1 MRRWIALL
9 VLAAAVAL
17 GAEMD
22 RCACDVGRAEAMA
35 ARDCSLCREAEQQ
48 PAGAPFFFLKDNSP
62 LKPHQWLIL
71 PRTHAS
77 DGRLPLSK
85 LTAAERTEFWTA
97 AIARARTM
105 FGDRWAL
112 ALNGDEARSQCHT
125 HVHIGR
131 LREGVEDGQPL
142 VVAGPAD
149 IPVPKDGSGMWVH
162 AAGGKLH
169 IHLGEQGTEG
179 VLER

>member
-1 MRRWIALL
+1 

-22 RCACDVGRAEAMA
+22 RCACDVSRAEAMA
-35 ARDCSLCREAEQQ
+35 ARDCSLCREAEKQ
-48 PAGAPFFFLKDNSP
+48 PSGAPFFFLKDNSP

-97 AIARARTM
+97 AIARARGM
-105 FGDRWAL
+105 FGERWGL

-131 LREGVEDGQPL
+131 LREDVEDGQPQ

-149 IPVPKDGSGMWVH
+149 IPVPKDGSGMWIH
-162 AAGGKLH
+162 LAGDKLH
-169 IHLGEQGTEG
+169 VHLGEQGTEG

>member
-22 RCACDVGRAEAMA
+22 RCACDVSRAEAMA
-35 ARDCSLCREAEQQ
+35 ARDRSLCREAEKQ
-48 PAGAPFFFLKDNSP
+48 PAGEAYFFLKDNSP
-62 LKPHQWLIL
+62 LKPDQWLIL
-71 PRTHAS
+71 PRTHAT
-77 DGRLPLSK
+77 DGRMPLSK
-85 LTAAERTEFWTA
+85 LTAAERTAFWTA
-97 AIARARTM
+97 GVARARSM
-105 FGDRWAL
+105 FGEHWGL

-131 LREGVEDGQPL
+131 LREDVESGQPL
-142 VVAGPAD
+142 VVTGPAE
-149 IPVPKDGSGMWVH
+149 IPVPADGGGMWIH

-169 IHLGEQGTEG
+169 VHLGEQGTEG
-179 VLER
+179 VLEQ